1 MKVNQS
7 LQIKIWILGL
17 APALI
22 AATFLAVNVNS
33 FQYSL
38 IHLGLLFVLVM
49 IGLLTNV
56 WGGLVASGLAI
67 FIIFLLNQYLGVT
80 VRERV
85 FVNTASELIAFLATG
100 PLAGGLA
107 VALGSAQSQISHWMS
122 TAEEQ
127 TTHDP
132 LLGALKPQWG
142 KVRLNEE
149 LLRAS
154 ANSRPLAVMMLRFEQ
169 QAGQLAPAEL
179 RAERLA
185 LLQGLIRVA
194 RAATRPPVVVAHG
207 GGDLALLIL
216 PEHTTAQAHDFASAF
231 QTRLQDEMY
240 FPAGKTT
247 SDKSLGKRMGAAGA
261 LRCAVL
267 IPTAAESAD
276 ALFDRA
282 KSALDGQ

>member
-1 MKVNQS
+1 MKVNQA
-7 LQIKIWILGL
+7 LQIKIWVLGL
-17 APALI
+17 ALALI
-22 AATFLAVNVNS
+22 AATFLAVSVNS
-33 FQYSL
+33 FEYGL
-38 IHLGLLFVLVM
+38 ITIGLLFVVVIL
-49 IGLLTNV
+49 GLLTNV
-56 WGGLVASGLAI
+56 WGGLVASGVAV
-67 FIIFLLNQYLGVT
+67 FAIFLLNQYLGVT
-80 VRERV
+80 IRERAL
-85 FVNTASELIAFLATG
+85 VNIASELIAFLAVG
-100 PLAGGLA
+100 PLAGGLS
-107 VALGSAQSQISHWMS
+107 VALGSAQTQINHWLS
-122 TAEEQ
+122 VAEEQ

-132 LLGALKPQWG
+132 LLGALKPHWA

-154 ANSRPLAVMMLRFEQ
+154 ATSRPLALVMLRFEQ
-169 QAGQLAPAEL
+169 QDGLAPAEL
-179 RAERLA
+179 RAERVA

-216 PEHTTAQAHDFASAF
+216 PEHTAAQAQDFASAF
-231 QTRLQDEMY
+231 QLRLQDEMY

-247 SDKSLGKRMGAAGA
+247 SDKSLGKRMGTAGA

-267 IPTAAESAD
+267 TPNAAESAD